1 MLNRDDIYKLRKA
14 HLGPS
19 LSMSYDEP
27 LHIVKGDGQYLYDS
41 NGKRY
46 LDAVNNI
53 QHVGHSHPKIADAAE
68 KQFKNLNT
76 NTRYLDET
84 FRCMFFYKL
93 WK

>member
-1 MLNRDDIYKLRKA
+1 MLDRNEIFKLRKA

-27 LHIVKGDGQYLYDS
+27 LHIVKGFGQYLYDS
-41 NGKRY
+41 EGKCY

-53 QHVGHSHPKIADAAE
+53 QHVGHSHPKIAKVAE

-76 NTRYLDET
+76 NNWVE
-84 FRCMFFYKL
+84 
-93 WK
+93 